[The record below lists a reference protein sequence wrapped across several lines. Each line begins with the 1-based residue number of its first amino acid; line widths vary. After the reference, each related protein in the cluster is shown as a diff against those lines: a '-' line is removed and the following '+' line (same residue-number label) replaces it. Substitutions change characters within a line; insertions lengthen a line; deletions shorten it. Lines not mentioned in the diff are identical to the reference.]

1 MLCWS
6 LTVPFLSVLYTRHK
20 KEANTVEQSAA
31 DALEDSEK
39 GLALVQDLMKRENKV
54 KDLIGDLKN
63 T

>member
-1 MLCWS
+1 M
-6 LTVPFLSVLYTRHK
+6 
-20 KEANTVEQSAA
+20 EQNAA

-54 KDLIGDLKN
+54 TDLIGELKN